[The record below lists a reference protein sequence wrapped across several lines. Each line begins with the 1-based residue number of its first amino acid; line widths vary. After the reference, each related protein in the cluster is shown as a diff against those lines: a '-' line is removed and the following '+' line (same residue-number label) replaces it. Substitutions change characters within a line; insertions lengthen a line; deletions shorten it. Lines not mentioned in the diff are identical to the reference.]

1 MKNMGIRE
9 ATLKRPTG
17 EAQPSRCHIA
27 AHARPGMGPDR
38 VLTRLR
44 HTMSRTRAGA
54 ALASVIGGA

>member
-38 VLTRLR
+38 VLARLR
-44 HTMSRTRAGA
+44 HTIVRVQELR
-54 ALASVIGGA
+54 